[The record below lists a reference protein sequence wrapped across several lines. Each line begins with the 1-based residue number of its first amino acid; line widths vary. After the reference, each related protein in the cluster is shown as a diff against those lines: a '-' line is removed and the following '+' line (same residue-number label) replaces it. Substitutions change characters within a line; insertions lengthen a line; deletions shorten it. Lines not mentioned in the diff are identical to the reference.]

1 MAMQRAG
8 KPVNVGNHIPYIICL
23 APAQQQAAL
32 AAKNEQDTAALAAMD
47 VVDGIIVDIKTDGTT
62 VKHDGEGMYTNAP
75 IQYTVYILYSI
86 AHLALYCAI
95 PFQLLSCQLSEQ

>member
-32 AAKNEQDTAALAAMD
+32 AAKREQDTAALAAMD
-47 VVDGIIVDIKTDGTT
+47 VVDGAIVDIKTDGTA
-62 VKHDGEGMYTNAP
+62 VKHDGKGNIVFIAL
-75 IQYTVYILYSI
+75 VYSTLY
-86 AHLALYCAI
+86 AHHIIVQEALC
-95 PFQLLSCQLSEQ
+95 LLYRLSTA

>member
-32 AAKNEQDTAALAAMD
+32 TAKHEQDTAAMD
-47 VVDGIIVDIKTDGTT
+47 VVDGAIVDVKTDGTAA
-62 VKHDGEGMYTNAP
+62 VKHDGEGTYALMVC
-75 IQYTVYILYSI
+75 TVVHFTVTSMLTLQRQHKYQCTTCERLHY
-86 AHLALYCAI
+86 
-95 PFQLLSCQLSEQ
+95 